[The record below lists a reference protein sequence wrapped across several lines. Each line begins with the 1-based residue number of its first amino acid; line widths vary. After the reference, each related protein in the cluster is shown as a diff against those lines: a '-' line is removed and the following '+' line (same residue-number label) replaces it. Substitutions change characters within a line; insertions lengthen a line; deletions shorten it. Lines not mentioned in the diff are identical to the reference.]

1 MIMESNDRKEK
12 LHKRHKG
19 ISLKTIIIIVIA
31 VLVFMAIIV
40 CIACGIL
47 SYYIEEKS
55 YAIHMSDWLMAGC
68 TLLSMFGTIFL
79 ACVSIA
85 QSNKANELNEKLIKQ
100 NESLQRINDT
110 QFKITNQDKFPIL
123 EVTPYKLSNAH
134 YSRVNEDI
142 WKLNDKSSCVINMND
157 KVELTAFFLDLRDKK
172 TSRKYNLLRFDIIN
186 RSQYAVKDI
195 KIYRVICS
203 KTKGNIT
210 NQYGFNRDVE
220 WLYFNKI
227 LLKDSGIRSE
237 IVVAL
242 DEDTYEENNSKISF
256 ILFFEMHTIT
266 GLIFYEKVSCFS
278 DNQVSYSHIEALGLT
293 KDIF

>member
-1 MIMESNDRKEK
+1 MILKSKKEEHKEK
-12 LHKRHKG
+12 KSKRSMSATNK
-19 ISLKTIIIIVIA
+19 IIIIITA
-31 VLVFMAIIV
+31 ALIFLTIVLCLV
-40 CIACGIL
+40 CGFL
-47 SYYIEEKS
+47 SKKYNDE
-55 YAIHMSDWLMAGC
+55 IHFSDWLMAGC
-68 TLLSMFGTIFL
+68 TLLAMFGTVIL
-79 ACVSIA
+79 ACVSVA
-85 QSNKANELNEKLIKQ
+85 QSTKANELNEKLIKQ
-100 NESLQRINDT
+100 NESLQEINDK
-110 QFKITNQDKFPIL
+110 QFKIANQDKFPIL
-123 EVTPYKLSNAH
+123 EVTPYKLNNAP
-134 YSRVNEDI
+134 YSIVNENI
-142 WKLNDKSSCVINMND
+142 WKLNDNSSCVMNVGD
-157 KVELTAFFLDLRDKK
+157 QVVLTAFFLDLRTKK
-172 TSRKYNLLRFDIIN
+172 ASRKYKVLRFDIIN

-210 NQYGFNRDVE
+210 NQYGTNRDVE